1 MTSQSHPKGLYLLFS
16 TEMWERFSYYGMRAI
31 FTLFLIGA
39 MCYDK
44 ETASEMYGNYTG
56 LVYLTPLIGG
66 YIADNY
72 WGNKRS
78 IIVGGTL
85 MALGQYFLFLCAS
98 HLGEG
103 MLTHTL
109 LILGLG
115 LLVLG
120 NGFFKPNIS
129 SMVGTLYP
137 DNDPR
142 KDSAYTIF
150 YMGIN
155 FGAFFSP
162 LVCGFFGVTGDPAD
176 FKYGFLAA
184 CVGMIIG
191 VVSFL
196 LGKDKYLVTPEGEEI
211 GGLPQTAN
219 SKLQI
224 DTQESNLMLD
234 SHNDNMSSANI
245 HADKSKIGLFVLLE
259 VVVFGLLYRL
269 FDGDY
274 IGALIYSLSCVVPV
288 YIITDK
294 TLVKEERRNILVIYI
309 LAFFVVFFWAAFEQ
323 AGASLTYFAEE
334 QTDRILPKFFD
345 FNLSLTNK
353 VVSVVLFTVF
363 AVGLTYLIGKKIKNS
378 FDLPT
383 YLSVIIFAVTIS
395 FIFFSSGD
403 EVNTSYFGSLNP
415 IFIIILAPV
424 MSSMWM
430 MLESKNIHIASPTK
444 QAIGLA
450 LLSLGYFFIAYGV
463 DDVPVGEKV
472 SMMWITTLYLVLSV
486 GELSLSP
493 IGLSMVNK
501 LSPARFASLLMSV
514 WLLSSA
520 TANKFAGVLSALY
533 PEANADGIVV
543 AKSFMGYEIENL
555 HDFFMVFAVM
565 SGVASVL
572 LFLICR
578 WINKNVKC

>member
-1 MTSQSHPKGLYLLFS
+1 MTKEGHPRGLYLLFS

-39 MCYDK
+39 LSYDK
-44 ETASEMYGNYTG
+44 EAASEMYGNYTG

-85 MALGQYFLFLCAS
+85 MALGQFLLFLCAS
-98 HLGEG
+98 FLGHG
-103 MLTHTL
+103 MLTHSL
-109 LILGLG
+109 LIGGLG

-211 GGLPQTAN
+211 GGVPCISESTMMLESHVDET
-219 SKLQI
+219 SSSQI
-224 DTQESNLMLD
+224 HT
-234 SHNDNMSSANI
+234 
-245 HADKSKIGLFVLLE
+245 DKSKIGLFVLLE
-259 VVVFGLLYRL
+259 VLVFGLLYWL

-294 TLVKEERRNILVIYI
+294 TLVKEEKRNILVIYI

-334 QTDRILPKFFD
+334 QTDRFLPNFFD
-345 FNLSLTNK
+345 LDLTLTRKVISIVIFTALS
-353 VVSVVLFTVF
+353 
-363 AVGLTYLIGKKIKNS
+363 VGLTKLVGIRLNKS

-395 FIFFSSGD
+395 FIFFSSGE

-415 IFIIILAPV
+415 IFIIVLAPV
-424 MSSMWM
+424 MSSLWM
-430 MLESKNIHIASPTK
+430 TLEGKNIHIASPTK

-450 LLSLGYFFIAYGV
+450 LLSFGYFFIAYGV

-472 SMMWITTLYLVLSV
+472 SMMWITTLYLVLSI

-543 AKSFMGYEIENL
+543 AKSFCGYEIVNL
-555 HDFFMVFAVM
+555 HDFFMVFAIM
-565 SGVASVL
+565 SGVASIL

>member
-1 MTSQSHPKGLYLLFS
+1 MSTQSHPKGLYLLFS

-39 MCYDK
+39 LHYDK
-44 ETASEMYGNYTG
+44 EAASQMYGHYTG

-66 YIADNY
+66 YISDNF

-78 IIVGGTL
+78 IIVGGLL
-85 MALGQYFLFLCAS
+85 MALGQFSLFLCAS
-98 HLGEG
+98 FLGQG
-103 MLTHTL
+103 MLTHAL

-115 LLVLG
+115 LLILG

-162 LVCGFFGVTGDPAD
+162 LVCGFFGLTGDPAD

-191 VVSFL
+191 VVSFIV
-196 LGKDKYLVTPEGEEI
+196 GKEKYLLTPQGEEI
-211 GGLPQTAN
+211 GGVPSRSN
-219 SKLQI
+219 STVEI
-224 DTQESNLMLD
+224 ASA
-234 SHNDNMSSANI
+234 SSI
-245 HADKSKIGLFVLLE
+245 QVDIKKIVAFVLLE
-259 VVVFGLLYRL
+259 IVVFGLLFWL
-269 FDGDY
+269 FEGDY
-274 IGALIYSLSCVVPV
+274 IGALIYSLSFVVPV

-294 TLVKEERRNILVIYI
+294 SLAKDEKRNILVIYI

-345 FNLSLTNK
+345 FK
-353 VVSVVLFTVF
+353 VSDLVIVSSIAIFTAA
-363 AVGLTYLIGKKIKNS
+363 AVGLTYMIGRIRKNS

-383 YLSVIIFAVTIS
+383 YLSVIILAVTIS
-395 FIFFSSGD
+395 YIVFNSGE
-403 EVNTSYFGSLNP
+403 EVNTSNFQSLNP
-415 IFIIILAPV
+415 IFIIVLAPV
-424 MSSMWM
+424 MSSMWIA
-430 MLESKNIHIASPTK
+430 LENKDVHIASPTK

-463 DDVPVGEKV
+463 DDVPAGEKV
-472 SMMWITTLYLVLSV
+472 SMMWITTLYLVMSI

-533 PEANADGIVV
+533 PEENGDGVIVV
-543 AKSFMGYEIENL
+543 KSFLGYQIANL

-565 SGVASVL
+565 SGVAAAM

>member
-78 IIVGGTL
+78 IIVGGSL
-85 MALGQYFLFLCAS
+85 MALGQFFLFLCAS
-98 HLGEG
+98 FLGQG
-103 MLTHTL
+103 MLTHSL
-109 LILGLG
+109 LIVGLG

-162 LVCGFFGVTGDPAD
+162 LVCGFFGVTGNPED
-176 FKYGFLAA
+176 FRYGFLAA

-191 VVSFL
+191 VVSFW
-196 LGKDKYLVTPEGEEI
+196 LGKERYLVTPDGEEI
-211 GGLPQTAN
+211 GGVPHIAGSTSML
-219 SKLQI
+219 
-224 DTQESNLMLD
+224 ESPETTLMLD
-234 SHNDNMSSANI
+234 SHEDTSSANI
-245 HADKSKIGLFVLLE
+245 HTDKSKIGLFVLLE
-259 VVVFGLLYRL
+259 VAVFGLLYWL

-294 TLVKEERRNILVIYI
+294 TLVKEERRNILVIY
-309 LAFFVVFFWAAFEQ
+309 
-323 AGASLTYFAEE
+323 SC
-334 QTDRILPKFFD
+334 
-345 FNLSLTNK
+345 
-353 VVSVVLFTVF
+353 VLCC
-363 AVGLTYLIGKKIKNS
+363 
-378 FDLPT
+378 
-383 YLSVIIFAVTIS
+383 
-395 FIFFSSGD
+395 
-403 EVNTSYFGSLNP
+403 
-415 IFIIILAPV
+415 
-424 MSSMWM
+424 
-430 MLESKNIHIASPTK
+430 
-444 QAIGLA
+444 
-450 LLSLGYFFIAYGV
+450 
-463 DDVPVGEKV
+463 
-472 SMMWITTLYLVLSV
+472 
-486 GELSLSP
+486 
-493 IGLSMVNK
+493 
-501 LSPARFASLLMSV
+501 
-514 WLLSSA
+514 
-520 TANKFAGVLSALY
+520 
-533 PEANADGIVV
+533 
-543 AKSFMGYEIENL
+543 
-555 HDFFMVFAVM
+555 
-565 SGVASVL
+565 VL
-572 LFLICR
+572 LGCVRTSRSITDIFCR
-578 WINKNVKC
+578 GADRQDSAKVF

>member
-66 YIADNY
+66 YMADNY

-85 MALGQYFLFLCAS
+85 MALGQFFLFLCAS
-98 HLGEG
+98 FLGQG
-103 MLTHTL
+103 MLTHSL
-109 LILGLG
+109 LIVGLG

-162 LVCGFFGVTGDPAD
+162 LVCGFFGVTGNPED
-176 FKYGFLAA
+176 FRYGFLAA

-191 VVSFL
+191 VVSFG
-196 LGKDKYLVTPEGEEI
+196 LGKERYLVTPDGEEI
-211 GGLPQTAN
+211 GGVPHIAVST
-219 SKLQI
+219 SMS
-224 DTQESNLMLD
+224 ESPETTFMLD
-234 SHNDNMSSANI
+234 SHEDTSSAHIYN
-245 HADKSKIGLFVLLE
+245 DKSKIGLFVLLE
-259 VVVFGLLYRL
+259 VAVFGLLYWL

-334 QTDRILPKFFD
+334 QTDRILPNFFD
-345 FNLSLTNK
+345 LNLTLTSK
-353 VVSVVLFTVF
+353 VVSIVLFTAL
-363 AVGLTYLIGKKIKNS
+363 AVCLTYLIGKKIKNS

-430 MLESKNIHIASPTK
+430 TLESKNIHIASPTK

-450 LLSLGYFFIAYGV
+450 LLSFGYFFIAYGV

-565 SGVASVL
+565 SGVASVM

>member
-66 YIADNY
+66 YMADNY

-85 MALGQYFLFLCAS
+85 MALGQFFLFLCAS
-98 HLGEG
+98 FLGQG
-103 MLTHTL
+103 ILTHSL
-109 LILGLG
+109 LIVGLG

-162 LVCGFFGVTGDPAD
+162 LVCGFFGVTGNPED
-176 FKYGFLAA
+176 FRYGFLAA

-191 VVSFL
+191 VVSFW
-196 LGKDKYLVTPEGEEI
+196 LGKERYLVTPDGEEI
-211 GGLPQTAN
+211 GGVPHIAVST
-219 SKLQI
+219 SMS
-224 DTQESNLMLD
+224 ESPETTLMLD
-234 SHNDNMSSANI
+234 SHEDTSSAHIYN
-245 HADKSKIGLFVLLE
+245 DKSKIGLFVLLE
-259 VVVFGLLYRL
+259 VAVFGLLYWL

-334 QTDRILPKFFD
+334 QTDRILPNFFD
-345 FNLSLTNK
+345 FNLTLTSK
-353 VVSVVLFTVF
+353 VVSIVLFTAL
-363 AVGLTYLIGKKIKNS
+363 AVCLTYLIGKKIKNS

-430 MLESKNIHIASPTK
+430 TLESKNIHIASPTK

-450 LLSLGYFFIAYGV
+450 LLSFGYFFIAYGV

-565 SGVASVL
+565 SGVASVM

>member
-1 MTSQSHPKGLYLLFS
+1 MTKEGHPRGLYLLFS

-39 MCYDK
+39 LSYDK
-44 ETASEMYGNYTG
+44 EAASEMYGNYTG

-78 IIVGGTL
+78 IIVGGIL
-85 MALGQYFLFLCAS
+85 MALGQFLLFLCAS
-98 HLGEG
+98 FLGQG
-103 MLTHTL
+103 MLTHSL
-109 LILGLG
+109 LIGGLG

-191 VVSFL
+191 VVSFW
-196 LGKDKYLVTPEGEEI
+196 LGKEKYLVTPEGEEI
-211 GGLPQTAN
+211 GGVP
-219 SKLQI
+219 SI
-224 DTQESNLMLD
+224 SESTLMLE
-234 SHNDNMSSANI
+234 SHVDESSSSHI
-245 HADKSKIGLFVLLE
+245 QADKSKIGLFVLLE
-259 VVVFGLLYRL
+259 LVVFGSLYWL

-294 TLVKEERRNILVIYI
+294 TLLKEERRNILVIYI

-334 QTDRILPKFFD
+334 QTDRFLPNFID
-345 FNLSLTNK
+345 LNLTLTKK
-353 VVSVVLFTVF
+353 VVSIVIFTVLSVVMTYF
-363 AVGLTYLIGKKIKNS
+363 VGSRMNKR

-395 FIFFSSGD
+395 FIFFSSGE

-424 MSSMWM
+424 MSSLWM
-430 MLESKNIHIASPTK
+430 TLEGKNIHIASPTK

-450 LLSLGYFFIAYGV
+450 LLSFGYFFIAYGV

-472 SMMWITTLYLVLSV
+472 SMMWITTLYLVLSI

-501 LSPARFASLLMSV
+501 LSPARFSSLLMSV

-543 AKSFMGYEIENL
+543 AKSFCGYEIANL
-555 HDFFMVFAVM
+555 HDFFMVFAIM
-565 SGVASVL
+565 SGVASFL
-572 LFLICR
+572 LFMICR

>member
-1 MTSQSHPKGLYLLFS
+1 
-16 TEMWERFSYYGMRAI
+16 
-31 FTLFLIGA
+31 
-39 MCYDK
+39 
-44 ETASEMYGNYTG
+44 
-56 LVYLTPLIGG
+56 
-66 YIADNY
+66 
-72 WGNKRS
+72 
-78 IIVGGTL
+78 
-85 MALGQYFLFLCAS
+85 MA
-98 HLGEG
+98 
-103 MLTHTL
+103 
-109 LILGLG
+109 
-115 LLVLG
+115 
-120 NGFFKPNIS
+120 
-129 SMVGTLYP
+129 
-137 DNDPR
+137 
-142 KDSAYTIF
+142 
-150 YMGIN
+150 
-155 FGAFFSP
+155 
-162 LVCGFFGVTGDPAD
+162 
-176 FKYGFLAA
+176 
-184 CVGMIIG
+184 
-191 VVSFL
+191 
-196 LGKDKYLVTPEGEEI
+196 
-211 GGLPQTAN
+211 
-219 SKLQI
+219 
-224 DTQESNLMLD
+224 
-234 SHNDNMSSANI
+234 
-245 HADKSKIGLFVLLE
+245 
-259 VVVFGLLYRL
+259 VFGLLYWL

-334 QTDRILPKFFD
+334 QTDRILPNFFD
-345 FNLSLTNK
+345 LNLTLTSK
-353 VVSVVLFTVF
+353 VVSIVLFTAL
-363 AVGLTYLIGKKIKNS
+363 AVCLTYLIGKKIKNS

-430 MLESKNIHIASPTK
+430 TLESKNIHIASPTK

-450 LLSLGYFFIAYGV
+450 LLSFGYFFIAYGV

-565 SGVASVL
+565 SGVASVM

>member
-1 MTSQSHPKGLYLLFS
+1 MTKEGHPRGLYLLFS

-39 MCYDK
+39 MSYDK
-44 ETASEMYGNYTG
+44 EAASEMYGNYTG

-85 MALGQYFLFLCAS
+85 MALGQFFLFLCAS
-98 HLGEG
+98 FLGQG
-103 MLTHTL
+103 ILTHTL

-196 LGKDKYLVTPEGEEI
+196 FGKDKYLVTPEGEEI
-211 GGLPQTAN
+211 GGVPRIA
-219 SKLQI
+219 
-224 DTQESNLMLD
+224 ESTLMLE
-234 SHNDNMSSANI
+234 SHVDEISSSQI
-245 HADKSKIGLFVLLE
+245 HTDKSKIGLFVLLE
-259 VVVFGLLYRL
+259 VLVFGLLYWL

-294 TLVKEERRNILVIYI
+294 TLVKDEKRNILVIYI

-334 QTDRILPKFFD
+334 QTDRFLPNFFD
-345 FNLSLTNK
+345 LDLTVTSKVISIVIFTALS
-353 VVSVVLFTVF
+353 
-363 AVGLTYLIGKKIKNS
+363 VGLTKFVGIRLNKM

-395 FIFFSSGD
+395 FIFFSSGE

-430 MLESKNIHIASPTK
+430 TLEEKNVHIASPTK

-450 LLSLGYFFIAYGV
+450 LLSFGYFFIAYGV

-472 SMMWITTLYLVLSV
+472 SMMWITTLYLVLSI

-533 PEANADGIVV
+533 PEANAEGIVV
-543 AKSFMGYEIENL
+543 AKSFCGYEIANL
-555 HDFFMVFAVM
+555 HDFFMVFAIM
-565 SGVASVL
+565 SGLASIL

>member
-1 MTSQSHPKGLYLLFS
+1 MANESHPTGLYLLFS

-39 MCYDK
+39 LNYDK
-44 ETASEMYGNYTG
+44 EAASQMYGNYTG

-66 YIADNY
+66 YIADNF

-78 IIVGGTL
+78 IIVGGLL
-85 MALGQYFLFLCAS
+85 MALGQFFLFLCAS
-98 HLGEG
+98 FLGQG
-103 MLTHTL
+103 TLTQSL
-109 LILGLG
+109 LIAGLG

-162 LVCGFFGVTGDPAD
+162 LVCGYFGVTGNPED
-176 FKYGFLAA
+176 FKFGFLAA

-191 VVSFL
+191 VVSFI
-196 LGKDKYLVTPEGEEI
+196 LGKEKYLVTPEGAEI
-211 GGLPQTAN
+211 GGVP
-219 SKLQI
+219 KLVPS
-224 DTQESNLMLD
+224 TEMKES
-234 SHNDNMSSANI
+234 SSTMQV
-245 HADKSKIGLFVLLE
+245 DKKKVGLFVLLE
-259 VVVFGLLYRL
+259 IAVFGLLYWL

-274 IGALIYSLSCVVPV
+274 IGALIYSLSGIVPL

-294 TLVKEERRNILVIYI
+294 SVTEEERRNILVIYI
-309 LAFFVVFFWAAFEQ
+309 LAFFVIFFWAAFEQ
-323 AGASLTYFAEE
+323 AGASLTYFADE
-334 QTDRILPKFFD
+334 QTDRVLPKFFD
-345 FNLSLTNK
+345 VKMDDTLK
-353 VVSVVLFTVF
+353 VAAIVLFTLVVV
-363 AVGLTYLIGKKIKNS
+363 ALTYVIGKRRNQS
-378 FDLPT
+378 FALPT

-395 FIFFSSGD
+395 YIFVNSGE
-403 EVNTSYFGSLNP
+403 EVNTSNFQSLNP
-415 IFIIILAPV
+415 IFIIVLAPV

-430 MLESKNIHIASPTK
+430 MLEGKNIHIASPTK

-450 LLSLGYFFIAYGV
+450 LLSFGYFFIAYGV

-472 SMMWITTLYLVLSV
+472 SMMWITTLYLVLSI

-533 PEANADGIVV
+533 PEADADGVIV
-543 AKSFMGYEIENL
+543 AKSFMGYEIINL

-565 SGVASVL
+565 SGVAAIM

>member
-1 MTSQSHPKGLYLLFS
+1 MAKESHPKGLYLLFS

-39 MCYDK
+39 LCYDK
-44 ETASEMYGNYTG
+44 ETASQIYGNYTG

-78 IIVGGTL
+78 IIVGGLL
-85 MALGQYFLFLCAS
+85 MALGQFFLFLCAS
-98 HLGEG
+98 FLGQG
-103 MLTHTL
+103 FLTNSL
-109 LILGLG
+109 LIAGLG
-115 LLVLG
+115 LLILG

-162 LVCGFFGVTGDPAD
+162 IVCGFFGVTGNPAD

-191 VVSFL
+191 VVSFWM
-196 LGKDKYLVTPEGEEI
+196 GKEKYLVTPDGQEI
-211 GGLPQTAN
+211 GGLPQP
-219 SKLQI
+219 I
-224 DTQESNLMLD
+224 
-234 SHNDNMSSANI
+234 SSAKEVESSI
-245 HADKSKIGLFVLLE
+245 KIDKTKVSLFVVLE
-259 VVVFGLLYRL
+259 ILVFGFLYWL
-269 FDGDY
+269 FDEDY
-274 IGALIYSLSCVVPV
+274 IGALIYSLSGVVPL

-294 TLVKEERRNILVIYI
+294 SLDKDEKRNILVIYI
-309 LAFFVVFFWAAFEQ
+309 LAFFVIFFWAAFEQ

-334 QTDRILPKFFD
+334 QTDRFLPKFFD
-345 FNLSLTNK
+345 FNVTLTDK
-353 VVSVVLFTVF
+353 IVAVVLCTAL
-363 AVGLTYLIGKKIKNS
+363 AVGVTYLIGKKRNDS
-378 FDLPT
+378 MSLPT

-395 FIFFSSGD
+395 FIFFSSGE

-415 IFIIILAPV
+415 IFIIVLAPV
-424 MSSMWM
+424 MSSLWM
-430 MLESKNIHIASPTK
+430 TLEGSGVHIASPTK

-450 LLSLGYFFIAYGV
+450 LLSFGYFFIAYGV
-463 DDVPVGEKV
+463 DSVPVGEKV

-533 PEANADGIVV
+533 PEADKDGIVV
-543 AKSFMGYEIENL
+543 AKSFLGYNIANL

-565 SGVASVL
+565 SGVAAVM

>member
-66 YIADNY
+66 YMADNY

-85 MALGQYFLFLCAS
+85 MALGQFFLFLCAS
-98 HLGEG
+98 FLGQG
-103 MLTHTL
+103 MLTHSL
-109 LILGLG
+109 LIVGLG

-162 LVCGFFGVTGDPAD
+162 LVCGFFGVTGNPED
-176 FKYGFLAA
+176 FRYGFLAA

-191 VVSFL
+191 VVSFG
-196 LGKDKYLVTPEGEEI
+196 LGKERYLVTPDGEEI
-211 GGLPQTAN
+211 GGVPHIAVST
-219 SKLQI
+219 SMS
-224 DTQESNLMLD
+224 ESPETTLMLD
-234 SHNDNMSSANI
+234 SHEDTSSAHIYN
-245 HADKSKIGLFVLLE
+245 DKSKIGLFVLLE
-259 VVVFGLLYRL
+259 VAVFGLLYWL

-334 QTDRILPKFFD
+334 QTDRILPNFFD
-345 FNLSLTNK
+345 LNLTLTSK
-353 VVSVVLFTVF
+353 VVSIVLFTALTVC
-363 AVGLTYLIGKKIKNS
+363 LTYLIGKKIKNS

-430 MLESKNIHIASPTK
+430 TLESKNIHIASPTK

-450 LLSLGYFFIAYGV
+450 LLSFGYFFIAYGV

>member
-78 IIVGGTL
+78 IIVGGSL
-85 MALGQYFLFLCAS
+85 MALGQFFLFLCAS
-98 HLGEG
+98 FLGQG
-103 MLTHTL
+103 MLTHSL
-109 LILGLG
+109 LIVGLG

-162 LVCGFFGVTGDPAD
+162 LVCGFFGVTGNPED
-176 FKYGFLAA
+176 FRYGFLAA

-191 VVSFL
+191 VVSFW
-196 LGKDKYLVTPEGEEI
+196 LGKERYLVTPDGEEI
-211 GGLPQTAN
+211 GGVPHIAVST
-219 SKLQI
+219 SMS
-224 DTQESNLMLD
+224 ESPETTLMLD
-234 SHNDNMSSANI
+234 SHEDTSSAHIYN
-245 HADKSKIGLFVLLE
+245 DKSKIGLFVLLE
-259 VVVFGLLYRL
+259 VAVFGLLYWL

-345 FNLSLTNK
+345 LNLTLTSK
-353 VVSVVLFTVF
+353 VVSIVLFTAL
-363 AVGLTYLIGKKIKNS
+363 AVCLTYLIGKKIKNS

-424 MSSMWM
+424 MSSLWM
-430 MLESKNIHIASPTK
+430 TLEGKNIHIASATK

-450 LLSLGYFFIAYGV
+450 LLSFGYFFIAYGV

-472 SMMWITTLYLVLSV
+472 SMMWITTLYLVLSI

-533 PEANADGIVV
+533 PEANADGIVE
-543 AKSFMGYEIENL
+543 AKSFMGYEIANL

-565 SGVASVL
+565 SGVASVM

>member
-66 YIADNY
+66 YMADNY

-85 MALGQYFLFLCAS
+85 MALGQFFLFLCAS
-98 HLGEG
+98 FLGQG
-103 MLTHTL
+103 MLTHSL
-109 LILGLG
+109 LIVGLG

-162 LVCGFFGVTGDPAD
+162 LVCGFFGVTGNPED
-176 FKYGFLAA
+176 FRYGFLAA

-191 VVSFL
+191 VVSFG
-196 LGKDKYLVTPEGEEI
+196 LGKERYLVTPDGEEI
-211 GGLPQTAN
+211 GGVPHIAVST
-219 SKLQI
+219 SMS
-224 DTQESNLMLD
+224 ESPETTLMLD
-234 SHNDNMSSANI
+234 SHEDTSSAHIYN
-245 HADKSKIGLFVLLE
+245 DKSKIGLFVLLE
-259 VVVFGLLYRL
+259 VAVFGLLYWL

-334 QTDRILPKFFD
+334 QTDRILPNFFD
-345 FNLSLTNK
+345 LNLTLTSK
-353 VVSVVLFTVF
+353 VVSIVLFTAL
-363 AVGLTYLIGKKIKNS
+363 AVCLTYLIGKKIKNS

-430 MLESKNIHIASPTK
+430 TLESKNIHIASPTK

-450 LLSLGYFFIAYGV
+450 LLSFGYFFIAYGV

-565 SGVASVL
+565 SGVASVM

>member
-1 MTSQSHPKGLYLLFS
+1 MANESHPTGLYLLFS

-39 MCYDK
+39 LNYDK
-44 ETASEMYGNYTG
+44 EAASQMYGNYTG

-66 YIADNY
+66 YIADNF

-78 IIVGGTL
+78 IIVGGLL
-85 MALGQYFLFLCAS
+85 MALGQFFLFLCAS
-98 HLGEG
+98 FLGQG
-103 MLTHTL
+103 ALTQSL
-109 LILGLG
+109 LIAGLG

-162 LVCGFFGVTGDPAD
+162 LVCGYFGVTGNPED

-191 VVSFL
+191 VVSFI
-196 LGKDKYLVTPEGEEI
+196 LGKEKYLVTPEGAEI
-211 GGLPQTAN
+211 GGLPKVVPSTEI
-219 SKLQI
+219 K
-224 DTQESNLMLD
+224 ES
-234 SHNDNMSSANI
+234 SSTMQV
-245 HADKSKIGLFVLLE
+245 DKKKVGLFVFLE
-259 VVVFGLLYRL
+259 FAVFGLLYWL

-274 IGALIYSLSCVVPV
+274 IGALIYSLSGVVPL

-294 TLVKEERRNILVIYI
+294 SVTKEERRNILVIYI
-309 LAFFVVFFWAAFEQ
+309 LAFFVIFFWAAFEQ
-323 AGASLTYFAEE
+323 AGASLTYFADE
-334 QTDRILPKFFD
+334 QTDRVLPKFFD
-345 FNLSLTNK
+345 VKMGDTLK
-353 VVSVVLFTVF
+353 VASIVLITLVVV
-363 AVGLTYLIGKKIKNS
+363 ALTYVIGKRRNQS
-378 FDLPT
+378 FALPT

-395 FIFFSSGD
+395 YIFVNSGE
-403 EVNTSYFGSLNP
+403 EVNTSNFQSLNP
-415 IFIIILAPV
+415 IFIIVLAPV

-430 MLESKNIHIASPTK
+430 MLEGKNIHIASPTK

-450 LLSLGYFFIAYGV
+450 LLSFGYFFIAYGV

-472 SMMWITTLYLVLSV
+472 SMMWITTLYLVLSI

-533 PEANADGIVV
+533 PEANADGVIV
-543 AKSFMGYEIENL
+543 AKSFMGYEITNL

-565 SGVASVL
+565 SGVAAIM

>member
-1 MTSQSHPKGLYLLFS
+1 MTKEGHPRGLYLLFS

-39 MCYDK
+39 MSYDK
-44 ETASEMYGNYTG
+44 EAASEMYGNYTG

-85 MALGQYFLFLCAS
+85 MALGQFLLFLCAS
-98 HLGEG
+98 FLGHG
-103 MLTHTL
+103 MLTHSL
-109 LILGLG
+109 LIGGLG

-211 GGLPQTAN
+211 GGVPCISESTMMLESHVDET
-219 SKLQI
+219 SSSQI
-224 DTQESNLMLD
+224 HT
-234 SHNDNMSSANI
+234 
-245 HADKSKIGLFVLLE
+245 DKSKIGLFVLLE
-259 VVVFGLLYRL
+259 VLVFGLLYWL

-294 TLVKEERRNILVIYI
+294 TLVKEEKRNILVIYI

-334 QTDRILPKFFD
+334 QTDRFLPNFFD
-345 FNLSLTNK
+345 LDLTLTSKVISIVIFTALS
-353 VVSVVLFTVF
+353 
-363 AVGLTYLIGKKIKNS
+363 VGLTKLVGIRLNKS

-395 FIFFSSGD
+395 FIFFSSGE

-415 IFIIILAPV
+415 IFIIVLAPV
-424 MSSMWM
+424 MSSLWM
-430 MLESKNIHIASPTK
+430 TLEGKNVHIASPTK

-450 LLSLGYFFIAYGV
+450 LLSFGYFFIAYGV

-472 SMMWITTLYLVLSV
+472 SMMWITTLYLVLSI

-543 AKSFMGYEIENL
+543 SKSFCGYEIANL
-555 HDFFMVFAVM
+555 HDFFMVFAIM
-565 SGVASVL
+565 SGVASIL

>member
-1 MTSQSHPKGLYLLFS
+1 MTKEGHPKGLYLLFS

-39 MCYDK
+39 MNYDK
-44 ETASEMYGNYTG
+44 EAASEMYGNYTG

-66 YIADNY
+66 YMADNY

-85 MALGQYFLFLCAS
+85 MALGQFFLFLCAS
-98 HLGEG
+98 YLGQE
-103 MLTHTL
+103 MLSHTL

-211 GGLPQTAN
+211 GGVPRVA
-219 SKLQI
+219 
-224 DTQESNLMLD
+224 ESTLMLD
-234 SHNDNMSSANI
+234 THVDDTSSSKI
-245 HADKSKIGLFVLLE
+245 HTDESKIGLFVLLE
-259 VVVFGLLYRL
+259 VLVFGLLYWL

-294 TLVKEERRNILVIYI
+294 TLVKDEKRNILVIYI

-334 QTDRILPKFFD
+334 QTDRFLPNFYDLDLTLTRKVISIVIFTA
-345 FNLSLTNK
+345 LS
-353 VVSVVLFTVF
+353 VD
-363 AVGLTYLIGKKIKNS
+363 LTYFVGKRLNKS

-395 FIFFSSGD
+395 FIFFSSGE

-415 IFIIILAPV
+415 IFIIVLAPV
-424 MSSMWM
+424 MSSLWM
-430 MLESKNIHIASPTK
+430 TLEGKNIHIASPTK

-450 LLSLGYFFIAYGV
+450 LLSFGYFFIAYGV

-472 SMMWITTLYLVLSV
+472 SMMWITTLYLVLSI

-533 PEANADGIVV
+533 PEANADGIVE
-543 AKSFMGYEIENL
+543 AKSFCGYEIANL
-555 HDFFMVFAVM
+555 HDFFMVFAIM
-565 SGVASVL
+565 SGLASIL

>member
-1 MTSQSHPKGLYLLFS
+1 MVNESHPTGLYLLFS

-39 MCYDK
+39 LNYDK
-44 ETASEMYGNYTG
+44 EAASQMYGNYTG

-66 YIADNY
+66 YIADNF

-78 IIVGGTL
+78 IIVGGLL
-85 MALGQYFLFLCAS
+85 MALGQFFLFLCAS
-98 HLGEG
+98 FLGQG
-103 MLTHTL
+103 MLTHSL
-109 LILGLG
+109 LIAGLG
-115 LLVLG
+115 LLVFG

-162 LVCGFFGVTGDPAD
+162 LVCGYFGVTGDPAD

-191 VVSFL
+191 VVSFI
-196 LGKDKYLVTPEGEEI
+196 LGKEKYLVTPDGAEI
-211 GGLPQTAN
+211 GGVPQTVN
-219 SKLQI
+219 SIKAVE
-224 DTQESNLMLD
+224 T
-234 SHNDNMSSANI
+234 SSSSMQV
-245 HADKSKIGLFVLLE
+245 DKKKVGLFVLLE
-259 VVVFGLLYRL
+259 IVVFGLLYWL

-274 IGALIYSLSCVVPV
+274 IGALIYSLSGVVPL

-294 TLVKEERRNILVIYI
+294 SVTKDERRNILVIYI
-309 LAFFVVFFWAAFEQ
+309 LAFFVIFFWAAFEQ

-334 QTDRILPKFFD
+334 QTDRFLPNFFD
-345 FNLSLTNK
+345 FKLDLTGK
-353 VVSVVLFTVF
+353 VIAVSLFTVF
-363 AVGLTYLIGKKIKNS
+363 SVGATYLIGKRRGNG

-383 YLSVIIFAVTIS
+383 YLSVIILAVTVS
-395 FIFFSSGD
+395 FIFFSSGE

-415 IFIIILAPV
+415 IFIIVLAPV

-430 MLESKNIHIASPTK
+430 MLEGKDIHIASPTK

-450 LLSLGYFFIAYGV
+450 LLSFGYFFIAYGV
-463 DDVPVGEKV
+463 DDVPAGEKV
-472 SMMWITTLYLVLSV
+472 SMMWITTLYLVLSI

-501 LSPARFASLLMSV
+501 LSPTRFASLLMSV

-533 PEANADGIVV
+533 PEGDADGVVV
-543 AKSFMGYEIENL
+543 AKSFLGYEITNL

-565 SGVASVL
+565 SGVAAVM
-572 LFLICR
+572 LFMICR
-578 WINKNVKC
+578 WINNNVKC

>member
-1 MTSQSHPKGLYLLFS
+1 MTKEGHPRGLYLLFS

-39 MCYDK
+39 MSYDK
-44 ETASEMYGNYTG
+44 EAASEMYGNYTG

-85 MALGQYFLFLCAS
+85 MALGQFFLFLCAS
-98 HLGEG
+98 FLGQG
-103 MLTHTL
+103 ILTHTL

-196 LGKDKYLVTPEGEEI
+196 FGKDKYLVTPEGEEI
-211 GGLPQTAN
+211 GGVPRIA
-219 SKLQI
+219 
-224 DTQESNLMLD
+224 ESTLMLE
-234 SHNDNMSSANI
+234 SHVDETSSYQI
-245 HADKSKIGLFVLLE
+245 HTDKSKIGLFVLLE
-259 VVVFGLLYRL
+259 VLVFGLLYWL

-294 TLVKEERRNILVIYI
+294 TLVKEEKRNILVIYI

-334 QTDRILPKFFD
+334 QTDRFLPNFFD
-345 FNLSLTNK
+345 LDLTLTSKVISIVTFTALS
-353 VVSVVLFTVF
+353 
-363 AVGLTYLIGKKIKNS
+363 VGLTKFVGIRLNKS

-395 FIFFSSGD
+395 FIFFSSGE

-415 IFIIILAPV
+415 IFIIVLAPV
-424 MSSMWM
+424 MSSLWM
-430 MLESKNIHIASPTK
+430 TLEGKNIHIASPTK

-450 LLSLGYFFIAYGV
+450 LLSFGYFFIAYGV

-472 SMMWITTLYLVLSV
+472 SMMWITTLYLVLSI

-533 PEANADGIVV
+533 PEANAEGIVV
-543 AKSFMGYEIENL
+543 AKSFCGYEIANL
-555 HDFFMVFAVM
+555 HDFFMVFAIM
-565 SGVASVL
+565 SGLASIL

>member
-39 MCYDK
+39 MRYDK

-78 IIVGGTL
+78 IIVGGSL
-85 MALGQYFLFLCAS
+85 MALGQFFLFLCAS
-98 HLGEG
+98 FLGQG
-103 MLTHTL
+103 MLTHSL
-109 LILGLG
+109 LIVGLG

-191 VVSFL
+191 VVSFW
-196 LGKDKYLVTPEGEEI
+196 LGKERYLVTPDGEEI
-211 GGLPQTAN
+211 GGVPHIAVST
-219 SKLQI
+219 SMS
-224 DTQESNLMLD
+224 ESPETTLMLD
-234 SHNDNMSSANI
+234 SHEDTSSAHI
-245 HADKSKIGLFVLLE
+245 YTDKSKFGLFVLLE
-259 VVVFGLLYRL
+259 VAVFGLLYWL

-334 QTDRILPKFFD
+334 QTDRILPNFFD
-345 FNLSLTNK
+345 LNLTLTSK
-353 VVSVVLFTVF
+353 VVSIVLFTAF
-363 AVGLTYLIGKKIKNS
+363 AVGLTYLIGKKFKNS

-430 MLESKNIHIASPTK
+430 TLESKNIHIASPTK

-533 PEANADGIVV
+533 PEANADGIVE
-543 AKSFMGYEIENL
+543 AKSFMGYEIANL

-565 SGVASVL
+565 SGVASVM

>member
-1 MTSQSHPKGLYLLFS
+1 MANESHPTGLYLLFS

-39 MCYDK
+39 LNYDK
-44 ETASEMYGNYTG
+44 EAASQMYGNYTG

-66 YIADNY
+66 YIADNF

-78 IIVGGTL
+78 IIVGGLL
-85 MALGQYFLFLCAS
+85 MALGQFFLFLCAS
-98 HLGEG
+98 FLGQG
-103 MLTHTL
+103 ALTQSL
-109 LILGLG
+109 LIAGLG

-162 LVCGFFGVTGDPAD
+162 LVCGYFGVTGNPED

-191 VVSFL
+191 VVSFI
-196 LGKDKYLVTPEGEEI
+196 LGKEKYLVTPEGAEI
-211 GGLPQTAN
+211 GGLP
-219 SKLQI
+219 KLVPSTEI
-224 DTQESNLMLD
+224 KES
-234 SHNDNMSSANI
+234 SSTMQV
-245 HADKSKIGLFVLLE
+245 DKKKVGLFVLLE
-259 VVVFGLLYRL
+259 FAVFGLLYWL

-274 IGALIYSLSCVVPV
+274 IGALIYSLSGVVPL

-294 TLVKEERRNILVIYI
+294 SVTKDERRNILVIYI
-309 LAFFVVFFWAAFEQ
+309 LAFFVIFFWAAFEQ
-323 AGASLTYFAEE
+323 AGASLTYFADE
-334 QTDRILPKFFD
+334 QTDRVLPKFFD
-345 FNLSLTNK
+345 VKMGDTLK
-353 VVSVVLFTVF
+353 VAAIVLITLVVV
-363 AVGLTYLIGKKIKNS
+363 ALTYVIGKRRNQS
-378 FDLPT
+378 FALPT

-395 FIFFSSGD
+395 YIFVNSGE
-403 EVNTSYFGSLNP
+403 EVNTSNFQSLNP
-415 IFIIILAPV
+415 IFIIVLAPV

-430 MLESKNIHIASPTK
+430 MLEEKNIHIASPTK

-450 LLSLGYFFIAYGV
+450 LLSFGYFFIAYGV

-472 SMMWITTLYLVLSV
+472 SMMWITTLYLVLSI

-533 PEANADGIVV
+533 PEANADGVIV
-543 AKSFMGYEIENL
+543 AKSFMGYEITNL

-565 SGVASVL
+565 SGVAAIM

>member
-66 YIADNY
+66 YMADNY

-85 MALGQYFLFLCAS
+85 MALGQFFLFLCAS
-98 HLGEG
+98 FLGQG
-103 MLTHTL
+103 MLTHSL
-109 LILGLG
+109 LIVGLG

-162 LVCGFFGVTGDPAD
+162 LVCGFFGVTGNPED
-176 FKYGFLAA
+176 FRYGFLAA

-191 VVSFL
+191 VVSFW
-196 LGKDKYLVTPEGEEI
+196 LGKERYLVTPDGEEI
-211 GGLPQTAN
+211 GGVPHIAVST
-219 SKLQI
+219 SMS
-224 DTQESNLMLD
+224 ESPETTLMLD
-234 SHNDNMSSANI
+234 SHEDTSSAHIYN
-245 HADKSKIGLFVLLE
+245 DKSKIGLFVLLE
-259 VVVFGLLYRL
+259 VAVFGLLYWL

-334 QTDRILPKFFD
+334 QTDRILPNFFD
-345 FNLSLTNK
+345 LNLTLTSK
-353 VVSVVLFTVF
+353 VVSIVLFTAL
-363 AVGLTYLIGKKIKNS
+363 AVCLTYLIGKKIKNS

-430 MLESKNIHIASPTK
+430 TLESKNIHIASPTK

-450 LLSLGYFFIAYGV
+450 LLSFGYFFIAYGV

>member
-1 MTSQSHPKGLYLLFS
+1 MTRQSHPKGLYLLFS

-78 IIVGGTL
+78 IIVGGSL
-85 MALGQYFLFLCAS
+85 MALGQFFLFLCAS
-98 HLGEG
+98 FLGQG
-103 MLTHTL
+103 MLTHSL
-109 LILGLG
+109 LIVGLG

-162 LVCGFFGVTGDPAD
+162 LVCGFFGVTGNPED
-176 FKYGFLAA
+176 FRYGFLAA
-184 CVGMIIG
+184 CVGMVIG
-191 VVSFL
+191 VVSFW
-196 LGKDKYLVTPEGEEI
+196 LGKERYLVTPDGEEI
-211 GGLPQTAN
+211 GGVPHIAGST
-219 SKLQI
+219 SMS
-224 DTQESNLMLD
+224 ESPETTLMLD
-234 SHNDNMSSANI
+234 SHEDTSSAHIYN
-245 HADKSKIGLFVLLE
+245 DKSKIGLFVLLE
-259 VVVFGLLYRL
+259 VAVFGLLYWL

-345 FNLSLTNK
+345 LNLTLTSK
-353 VVSVVLFTVF
+353 VVSIVLFTAL
-363 AVGLTYLIGKKIKNS
+363 AVCLTYLIGRKFKNS

-430 MLESKNIHIASPTK
+430 TLESKNIHIASPTK

>member
-1 MTSQSHPKGLYLLFS
+1 MNNQSHPKGLYLLFS

-66 YIADNY
+66 YIADNF

-78 IIVGGTL
+78 IIVGGLL
-85 MALGQYFLFLCAS
+85 MALGQFSLFLCAS
-98 HLGEG
+98 FLGQG

-137 DNDPR
+137 DKDPR

-162 LVCGFFGVTGDPAD
+162 LVCGYFGLTGDPAD

-191 VVSFL
+191 VVSFW
-196 LGKDKYLVTPEGEEI
+196 LGKEKYLVTPEGAEI
-211 GGLPQTAN
+211 GGVPCVVEKN
-219 SKLQI
+219 DVVESSKMEI
-224 DTQESNLMLD
+224 NKT
-234 SHNDNMSSANI
+234 
-245 HADKSKIGLFVLLE
+245 KVGLFVLLE
-259 VVVFGLLYRL
+259 IAVFGLLYWL

-274 IGALIYSLSCVVPV
+274 IGALIYSLSVVVPV

-294 TLVKEERRNILVIYI
+294 SLVKEEKRNILVIYI

-323 AGASLTYFAEE
+323 AGASLTYFADE
-334 QTDRILPKFFD
+334 QTDRVLPKFFD
-345 FNLSLTNK
+345 FKLDDTIK
-353 VVSVVLFTVF
+353 IVTIVLCTAA
-363 AVGLTYLIGKKIKNS
+363 AVGLTYLIGKKGKKNV
-378 FDLPT
+378 DLPT

-395 FIFFSSGD
+395 YIITNSGE
-403 EVNTSYFGSLNP
+403 EVNTSNFQSLNP
-415 IFIIILAPV
+415 IFIIVLAPV

-430 MLESKNIHIASPTK
+430 ALEGKGIHIASPTK
-444 QAIGLA
+444 QAIGLG
-450 LLSLGYFFIAYGV
+450 LLSFAYFFIAYGV
-463 DDVPVGEKV
+463 DDVPAGEKV
-472 SMMWITTLYLVLSV
+472 SMMWITTLYLVMSI

-533 PEANADGIVV
+533 PESDAKGVIVP
-543 AKSFMGYEIENL
+543 KSFIGYEIATL

-565 SGVASVL
+565 SGVAAIM

>member
-1 MTSQSHPKGLYLLFS
+1 MTKEGHPRGLYLLFS

-39 MCYDK
+39 MSYDK
-44 ETASEMYGNYTG
+44 EAASEMYGNYTG

-85 MALGQYFLFLCAS
+85 MALGQFFLFLCAS
-98 HLGEG
+98 YLGQE
-103 MLTHTL
+103 MLSHTL

-211 GGLPQTAN
+211 GGVPRNA
-219 SKLQI
+219 
-224 DTQESNLMLD
+224 ESTLMLD
-234 SHNDNMSSANI
+234 TQVDDTSSSKI
-245 HADKSKIGLFVLLE
+245 QTDKSKIGLFVLLE
-259 VVVFGLLYRL
+259 VLVFGLLYWL

-294 TLVKEERRNILVIYI
+294 TLVKEEKRNILVIYI

-334 QTDRILPKFFD
+334 QTDRFLPKFFD
-345 FNLSLTNK
+345 LNLTLTTK
-353 VVSVVLFTVF
+353 VVSIVIFTALSVVLTYF
-363 AVGLTYLIGKKIKNS
+363 VGRRLNKS

-395 FIFFSSGD
+395 FIFFSSGE

-415 IFIIILAPV
+415 IFIIVLAPV

-430 MLESKNIHIASPTK
+430 TLEGKNIHIASPTK

-450 LLSLGYFFIAYGV
+450 LLSFGYFFMAYGV

-472 SMMWITTLYLVLSV
+472 SMMWITTLYLVLSI

-533 PEANADGIVV
+533 PEANA
-543 AKSFMGYEIENL
+543 
-555 HDFFMVFAVM
+555 
-565 SGVASVL
+565 
-572 LFLICR
+572 
-578 WINKNVKC
+578 

>member
-1 MTSQSHPKGLYLLFS
+1 MTKEGHPKGLYLLFS

-39 MCYDK
+39 MSYDK
-44 ETASEMYGNYTG
+44 EAASEMYGNYTG

-85 MALGQYFLFLCAS
+85 MALGQFFLFLCAS
-98 HLGEG
+98 YLGQE
-103 MLTHTL
+103 MLSHTL

-211 GGLPQTAN
+211 GGVPRVA
-219 SKLQI
+219 
-224 DTQESNLMLD
+224 ESTLMLD
-234 SHNDNMSSANI
+234 THVDDTSSSKI
-245 HADKSKIGLFVLLE
+245 HTDESKIGLFVLLE
-259 VVVFGLLYRL
+259 VLVFGLLYWL

-294 TLVKEERRNILVIYI
+294 TLVKDEKRNILVIYI

-334 QTDRILPKFFD
+334 QTDRFLPNFFD
-345 FNLSLTNK
+345 LDLTLTRKVISIVIFTALS
-353 VVSVVLFTVF
+353 VD
-363 AVGLTYLIGKKIKNS
+363 LTYFVGKRLNKS

-395 FIFFSSGD
+395 FIFFSSGE

-415 IFIIILAPV
+415 IFIIVLAPV
-424 MSSMWM
+424 MSSLWM
-430 MLESKNIHIASPTK
+430 TLEGKNIHIASPTK

-450 LLSLGYFFIAYGV
+450 LLSFGYFFIAYGV

-472 SMMWITTLYLVLSV
+472 SMMWITTLYLVLSI

-533 PEANADGIVV
+533 PEANADGIVE
-543 AKSFMGYEIENL
+543 AKSFCGYEIANL
-555 HDFFMVFAVM
+555 HDFFMVFAIM
-565 SGVASVL
+565 SGLASIL

>member
-1 MTSQSHPKGLYLLFS
+1 MTKEGHPRGLYLLFS

-39 MCYDK
+39 MSYDK
-44 ETASEMYGNYTG
+44 EAASEMYGNYTG

-85 MALGQYFLFLCAS
+85 MALGQFFLFLCAS
-98 HLGEG
+98 FLGQG
-103 MLTHTL
+103 ILTHTL

-211 GGLPQTAN
+211 GGVPSVANTTSMLESHVDETSSSQIQT
-219 SKLQI
+219 
-224 DTQESNLMLD
+224 
-234 SHNDNMSSANI
+234 
-245 HADKSKIGLFVLLE
+245 DKSKIGLFVLLE
-259 VVVFGLLYRL
+259 VLVFGLLYWL

-294 TLVKEERRNILVIYI
+294 TLVKEEKRNILVIYI

-334 QTDRILPKFFD
+334 QTDRFLPKFFD
-345 FNLSLTNK
+345 LNLTLTTK
-353 VVSVVLFTVF
+353 VVSIVIFTALSVVLTYF
-363 AVGLTYLIGKKIKNS
+363 VGRRLNKS

-395 FIFFSSGD
+395 FIFFSSGE

-415 IFIIILAPV
+415 IFIIVLAPV

-430 MLESKNIHIASPTK
+430 TLEGKNIHIASPTK

-450 LLSLGYFFIAYGV
+450 LLSFGYFFIAYGV

-533 PEANADGIVV
+533 PEANADGIVE
-543 AKSFMGYEIENL
+543 AKSFCGYEIANL
-555 HDFFMVFAVM
+555 HDFFMVFAIM
-565 SGVASVL
+565 SGLASIL

>member
-78 IIVGGTL
+78 IIVGGSL
-85 MALGQYFLFLCAS
+85 MALGQFFLFLCAS
-98 HLGEG
+98 FLGQG
-103 MLTHTL
+103 MLTHSL
-109 LILGLG
+109 LIVGLG

-162 LVCGFFGVTGDPAD
+162 LVCGFFGVTGNPED
-176 FKYGFLAA
+176 FRYGFLAA

-191 VVSFL
+191 VVSFW
-196 LGKDKYLVTPEGEEI
+196 LGKERYLVTPDGEEI
-211 GGLPQTAN
+211 GGVPHIAVST
-219 SKLQI
+219 SMS
-224 DTQESNLMLD
+224 ESPETTLMLD
-234 SHNDNMSSANI
+234 SHEDTSSAHI
-245 HADKSKIGLFVLLE
+245 YTDKSKIGLFVLLE
-259 VVVFGLLYRL
+259 VAVFGLLYWL

-345 FNLSLTNK
+345 FNLSLTSK
-353 VVSVVLFTVF
+353 VVSIVLFTAL
-363 AVGLTYLIGKKIKNS
+363 AVCLTYLIGKKIKNS

-430 MLESKNIHIASPTK
+430 TLESKNIHIASPTK

-450 LLSLGYFFIAYGV
+450 LLSFGYFFIAYGV

-533 PEANADGIVV
+533 PEANADGIVE
-543 AKSFMGYEIENL
+543 AKSFMGYEIANL

-565 SGVASVL
+565 SGVASVM